1 MLNVN
6 IFTSL
11 CAPVFFNPTM
21 DIHMEESK
29 IENSSDHQVS
39 PSLDPS
45 TNETSTGILAE
56 QDEISRDGSNSNTIN
71 PNEPVANINSEPPL
85 GEIPKMNSNFGNYY
99 LHIYILFLQENQE
112 KYTTSENGSKNII
125 TF

>member
-1 MLNVN
+1 
-6 IFTSL
+6 
-11 CAPVFFNPTM
+11 M

-45 TNETSTGILAE
+45 TNETSTGIPAE

>member
-1 MLNVN
+1 MALAMMSILVAKYTLISVAFINAPYVFPIGMVIEYFMIELIFYLLFGNKKWMYFTVLNVN

-45 TNETSTGILAE
+45 TNETSTGIPAKK
-56 QDEISRDGSNSNTIN
+56 DGISRD
-71 PNEPVANINSEPPL
+71 
-85 GEIPKMNSNFGNYY
+85 
-99 LHIYILFLQENQE
+99 
-112 KYTTSENGSKNII
+112 
-125 TF
+125 